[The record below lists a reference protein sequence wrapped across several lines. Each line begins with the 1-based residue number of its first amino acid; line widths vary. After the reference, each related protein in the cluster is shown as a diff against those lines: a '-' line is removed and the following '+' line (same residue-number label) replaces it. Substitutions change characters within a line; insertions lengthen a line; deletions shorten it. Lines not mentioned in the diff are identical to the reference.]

1 MAEKNGGHRYMKQNY
16 VTVTLCIAA
25 QHRHFIDCTLFN
37 GTAAWRW
44 TTISVIRIPAISTA
58 EASGALKLFMSA
70 MRLKACSRHTN
81 ELNWNDPTPSTDRPS
96 LAAANQSEVQQWCGD
111 QSTCRVG
118 LTRWR
123 FHDEAG
129 GGTDPQIV
137 ARLPKFS
144 RPRNCGYPPK
154 FSRILDT
161 LWSSDSQKK

>member
-16 VTVTLCIAA
+16 VAVTLCIAA

-81 ELNWNDPTPSTDRPS
+81 ELN
-96 LAAANQSEVQQWCGD
+96 
-111 QSTCRVG
+111 
-118 LTRWR
+118 
-123 FHDEAG
+123 
-129 GGTDPQIV
+129 
-137 ARLPKFS
+137 
-144 RPRNCGYPPK
+144 
-154 FSRILDT
+154 
-161 LWSSDSQKK
+161 